1 MKLKGIFLF
10 LIIWLERNTT
20 AHVITVLMCVL
31 LWLSQVEVC
40 SPRIKQL
47 LSLCCDAF
55 SREQLCNL
63 ECLILLRLN
72 FRLAAPTL
80 AFFLDYF
87 ISRELSRYTPRAEET
102 ILEGENKP
110 LCWKA
115 SEEQLFSIK
124 RYKCLAGKVC
134 ELSLA
139 DYAFNKYQPSVI
151 VQSAINLAKDLLRRQ
166 SSVEHSVRDEKS
178 HGSDHC
184 ALIQQCTQ
192 QLQLLVSLNQE
203 SIQDLI
209 TLWTSTVTSSPGLL
223 YSLFFKYEGWICYYI
238 LCW

>member
-1 MKLKGIFLF
+1 MK
-10 LIIWLERNTT
+10 EYQ
-20 AHVITVLMCVL
+20 CVCIVVTPP
-31 LWLSQVEVC
+31 QVEVC

-87 ISRELSRYTPRAEET
+87 ISRELSRYAIATGGKVPD
-102 ILEGENKP
+102 EGDNP
-110 LCWKA
+110 GSWKGT
-115 SEEQLFSIK
+115 EGQLFNVK

-151 VQSAINLAKDLLRRQ
+151 VQSALNLAKDLLRRQ
-166 SSVEHSVRDEKS
+166 LKESSVPSEMVDFLHVVDYNSQGLDNPT
-178 HGSDHC
+178 
-184 ALIQQCTQ
+184 LIQQCTQ
-192 QLQLLVSLNQE
+192 ELQLLVSLNQE
-203 SIQDLI
+203 SIRDLI
-209 TLWTSTVTSSPGLL
+209 TL
-223 YSLFFKYEGWICYYI
+223 
-238 LCW
+238 